1 MANKIPTALVSD
13 FDGTISDDDF
23 FNYVS
28 RRWLGEK
35 ALDPWRE
42 YTEGKKT
49 HFEAL
54 REIFASLRLEQPA
67 FDDFIREIK
76 IDPGFFT
83 VADYC
88 RRRDIPVYV
97 CSAGCDYYIDKLAGK
112 GMADCRVRLV
122 ANHGVYSPET
132 GLVMTPPP
140 ENSPFYDP
148 NTGISKAAVVAYLQQ
163 RGYRVVYCG
172 DGMPDV
178 AAAAIADVVFA
189 RKMLLLQCRQLN
201 IPAEELTDF
210 NQVYRFL
217 KGEKQ

>member
-54 REIFASLRLEQPA
+54 REIFASLRVEQPA

-88 RRRDIPVYV
+88 RRWDIPVYV

-112 GMADCRVRLV
+112 EMADCRVRLV

-132 GLVMTPPP
+132 GLVMMPPP

>member
-1 MANKIPTALVSD
+1 
-13 FDGTISDDDF
+13 
-23 FNYVS
+23 
-28 RRWLGEK
+28 
-35 ALDPWRE
+35 
-42 YTEGKKT
+42 
-49 HFEAL
+49 
-54 REIFASLRLEQPA
+54 
-67 FDDFIREIK
+67 
-76 IDPGFFT
+76 
-83 VADYC
+83 
-88 RRRDIPVYV
+88 
-97 CSAGCDYYIDKLAGK
+97 
-112 GMADCRVRLV
+112 MADCRVRLV

>member
-54 REIFASLRLEQPA
+54 REIFASLRVEQPA

-88 RRRDIPVYV
+88 RLFMSARPAATITSISWRERRWPT
-97 CSAGCDYYIDKLAGK
+97 AG
-112 GMADCRVRLV
+112 
-122 ANHGVYSPET
+122 
-132 GLVMTPPP
+132 
-140 ENSPFYDP
+140 
-148 NTGISKAAVVAYLQQ
+148 
-163 RGYRVVYCG
+163 
-172 DGMPDV
+172 
-178 AAAAIADVVFA
+178 
-189 RKMLLLQCRQLN
+189 
-201 IPAEELTDF
+201 
-210 NQVYRFL
+210 
-217 KGEKQ
+217 

>member
-54 REIFASLRLEQPA
+54 REIFASLRVEQPA

-112 GMADCRVRLV
+112 EMADCRVRLV
-122 ANHGVYSPET
+122 ANHGVYLS
-132 GLVMTPPP
+132 L
-140 ENSPFYDP
+140 
-148 NTGISKAAVVAYLQQ
+148 IH
-163 RGYRVVYCG
+163 
-172 DGMPDV
+172 
-178 AAAAIADVVFA
+178 I
-189 RKMLLLQCRQLN
+189 
-201 IPAEELTDF
+201 
-210 NQVYRFL
+210 
-217 KGEKQ
+217 